1 MGLVLRHL
9 VCVVLHAGDHLYM
22 DTKKKNRGQS
32 LVEYVLILAVV
43 VTVIMIAMLGRFQS
57 KVSNMYND
65 VGNAMPA
72 ETGS

>member
-1 MGLVLRHL
+1 
-9 VCVVLHAGDHLYM
+9 M
-22 DTKKKNRGQS
+22 DRKTKNRGQS

-43 VTVIMIAMLGRFQS
+43 VTVIMIAMLGQFQS